1 MNSKLLT
8 QFPSN
13 LLPDDYSS
21 RPRHKA
27 FLFVAFKDL
36 ALRRRPLFKKKKHLK
51 SPSLCNINAGMSLCS
66 DDSSG
71 SQLSS
76 GREPA
81 TFAFPIP

>member
-36 ALRRRPLFKKKKHLK
+36 ALRRRPLFKKK
-51 SPSLCNINAGMSLCS
+51 
-66 DDSSG
+66 
-71 SQLSS
+71 
-76 GREPA
+76 
-81 TFAFPIP
+81 TFEISFVVQHQCGNVTV